1 MATTR
6 VAATTATIRAGSW
19 RDRTLYHKRP
29 TKDPRGASDEGAPLV
44 FIKNL
49 RIGEFM
55 IDMKVD
61 DLIAMLE
68 PYRGK
73 EVYIKCAYHNL
84 DIKEVKVERYSHAG
98 DYTHK
103 VYERVQIVPDSGDM
117 FDIFYDD

>member
-1 MATTR
+1 M
-6 VAATTATIRAGSW
+6 RADGCRLSCFYQEFENW
-19 RDRTLYHKRP
+19 R
-29 TKDPRGASDEGAPLV
+29 
-44 FIKNL
+44 I
-49 RIGEFM
+49 M

>member
-1 MATTR
+1 MYDVR
-6 VAATTATIRAGSW
+6 GLMYVGSLTFYQEFENW
-19 RDRTLYHKRP
+19 R
-29 TKDPRGASDEGAPLV
+29 
-44 FIKNL
+44 I
-49 RIGEFM
+49 M

>member
-1 MATTR
+1 
-6 VAATTATIRAGSW
+6 
-19 RDRTLYHKRP
+19 
-29 TKDPRGASDEGAPLV
+29 
-44 FIKNL
+44 
-49 RIGEFM
+49 M

-103 VYERVQIVPDSGDM
+103 VYERGEIIEKLSKFFDGVSIIDGQCRIDSIT
-117 FDIFYDD
+117 FVFTTVHIEERPK

>member
-1 MATTR
+1 MSALF
-6 VAATTATIRAGSW
+6 SFYQEFENW
-19 RDRTLYHKRP
+19 R
-29 TKDPRGASDEGAPLV
+29 
-44 FIKNL
+44 I
-49 RIGEFM
+49 M

>member
-1 MATTR
+1 
-6 VAATTATIRAGSW
+6 
-19 RDRTLYHKRP
+19 
-29 TKDPRGASDEGAPLV
+29 
-44 FIKNL
+44 
-49 RIGEFM
+49 M

-98 DYTHK
+98 DYTHTRYMNVCK
-103 VYERVQIVPDSGDM
+103 SYQIAGICSTYSTM
-117 FDIFYDD
+117 INELNELN

>member
-1 MATTR
+1 MA
-6 VAATTATIRAGSW
+6 AATT
-19 RDRTLYHKRP
+19 TLQGNLRSKTTSELREIGDKSLILSP
-29 TKDPRGASDEGAPLV
+29 ILV
-44 FIKNL
+44 FEHELN
-49 RIGEFM
+49 EFM

>member
-1 MATTR
+1 MLKGKSTR
-6 VAATTATIRAGSW
+6 NLGEAEIIRI
-19 RDRTLYHKRP
+19 
-29 TKDPRGASDEGAPLV
+29 E
-44 FIKNL
+44 
-49 RIGEFM
+49 RIM
-55 IDMKVD
+55 TNMKVD

-73 EVYIKCAYHNL
+73 DVYIKCAYHNL

-103 VYERVQIVPDSGDM
+103 VNERVQIVPDSGGM

>member
-1 MATTR
+1 M
-6 VAATTATIRAGSW
+6 
-19 RDRTLYHKRP
+19 LYHKRP

>member
-1 MATTR
+1 M
-6 VAATTATIRAGSW
+6 
-19 RDRTLYHKRP
+19 
-29 TKDPRGASDEGAPLV
+29 
-44 FIKNL
+44 N
-49 RIGEFM
+49 EFM

-73 EVYIKCAYHNL
+73 EVYIKCAYMNL

-98 DYTHK
+98 DHTHQ

>member
-1 MATTR
+1 MY
-6 VAATTATIRAGSW
+6 VGSLLFLSKIRE
-19 RDRTLYHKRP
+19 L
-29 TKDPRGASDEGAPLV
+29 E
-44 FIKNL
+44 N
-49 RIGEFM
+49 FM

-73 EVYIKCAYHNL
+73 EVYIKCASHNL